1 MKLRSY
7 LIEDGNFLDHDPLF
21 KNEAIRVRFLLC
33 MNFLENKQL
42 ILLLLIHDQIFATDD
57 T

>member
-21 KNEAIRVRFLLC
+21 KNEAIRVRFLLG

-42 ILLLLIHDQIFATDD
+42 ILLLLIHDQIFTTDD